1 MRGVQKDGPGGTVG
15 PCVLQ
20 ELSVTR
26 ELREG
31 AQGGL
36 GDRAGVPSAGAG
48 GEVVGPGLQGEK
60 VGCPGQPPTLSQGPL
75 LIQAGGSSC
84 PRSAGSGHDLGRE
97 G

>member
-31 AQGGL
+31 AQGG
-36 GDRAGVPSAGAG
+36 AW
-48 GEVVGPGLQGEK
+48 
-60 VGCPGQPPTLSQGPL
+60 
-75 LIQAGGSSC
+75 
-84 PRSAGSGHDLGRE
+84 
-97 G
+97 